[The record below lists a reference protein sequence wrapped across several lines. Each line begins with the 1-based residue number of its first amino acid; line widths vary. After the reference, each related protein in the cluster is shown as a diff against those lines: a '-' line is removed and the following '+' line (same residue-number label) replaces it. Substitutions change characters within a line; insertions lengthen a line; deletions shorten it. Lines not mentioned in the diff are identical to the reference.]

1 MSKQTVQFDL
11 ASVDCM
17 AEILAETVA
26 EISDPI
32 AARQA
37 LAFAGFSDERDLQSI
52 CAKRNTSPA
61 NCAVPEID
69 RLYASQFRTNPL
81 RHG

>member
-1 MSKQTVQFDL
+1 MSRPTVQFHL
-11 ASVDCM
+11 VTADCM

-32 AARQA
+32 AARRT
-37 LAFAGFSDERDLQSI
+37 LAFAGFSDEQISI
-52 CAKRNTSPA
+52 HLRCAQHLARKLRGR
-61 NCAVPEID
+61 EID
-69 RLYASQFRTNPL
+69 RLYASQFRNQRP

>member
-1 MSKQTVQFDL
+1 
-11 ASVDCM
+11 M

-26 EISDPI
+26 EISNRV

-37 LAFAGFSDERDLQSI
+37 LAFAGFSDGEISNHLREAQHL
-52 CAKRNTSPA
+52 ARKLRGA
-61 NCAVPEID
+61 EID
-69 RLYASQFRTNPL
+69 RLYASQFRNQRP